1 MLRSTFAGSPSSVSQ
16 RCVGGCEMYDTLSQK
31 LPPCEEEE
39 KEDNDAE
46 REDCY
51 VLMQSNVV

>member
-1 MLRSTFAGSPSSVSQ
+1 
-16 RCVGGCEMYDTLSQK
+16 MYDTLSQK